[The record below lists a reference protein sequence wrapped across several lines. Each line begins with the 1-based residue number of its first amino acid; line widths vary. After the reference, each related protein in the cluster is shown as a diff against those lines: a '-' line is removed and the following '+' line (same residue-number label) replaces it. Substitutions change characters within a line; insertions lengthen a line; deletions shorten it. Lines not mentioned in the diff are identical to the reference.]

1 MSIVLSTPLPTFSLP
16 LPTFSFS
23 TETML
28 AVTSIAVTSLLAA
41 IVYSLIP
48 SFIDVRPPLS
58 AKDMVDNLL
67 EQGWEGA
74 LDEIDMGLMIEGLY
88 KAYPHMTMAEE
99 RSIRRFFLDKSKPL
113 EPKPVL
119 VKPLEVKP
127 LESKLAEFKPL
138 EAAPLSSKEV
148 EEALFTPSPRMPSN
162 PQTPQAANTPSS
174 SRATS
179 PNHQTLDKN
188 ILFILS
194 EHPQGSTSREILTD
208 LRGGYP
214 DLGKTDVN
222 SRLYSLLKDK
232 AVTKSIPSTGS
243 GYSTSPLWKVAP

>member
-1 MSIVLSTPLPTFSLP
+1 MSLVLSTPLPAVYLP

-23 TETML
+23 TETIL
-28 AVTSIAVTSLLAA
+28 AVTSIAATSLLAA

-48 SFIDVRPPLS
+48 SVSDVRPPLS
-58 AKDMVDNLL
+58 AKDMLENLL

-88 KAYPHMTMAEE
+88 KAYPYMTVAEE
-99 RSIRRFFLDKSKPL
+99 RSIRSFFLDK
-113 EPKPVL
+113 
-119 VKPLEVKP
+119 
-127 LESKLAEFKPL
+127 
-138 EAAPLSSKEV
+138 AAPLSSKTLEAAPAAFKSLDAAPLSSKHI

-162 PQTPQAANTPSS
+162 PQTPQAANSPSS
-174 SRATS
+174 SRAPS
-179 PNHQTLDKN
+179 PNHETLDKN

-194 EHPQGSTSREILTD
+194 ENTQGRTSREILTD

-222 SRLYSLLKDK
+222 SRLYSLLRDK
-232 AVTKSIPSTGS
+232 AVTKGS
-243 GYSTSPLWKVAP
+243 STSEAPLWKVAP

>member
-1 MSIVLSTPLPTFSLP
+1 MSLVLSTP

-23 TETML
+23 TETIL

-119 VKPLEVKP
+119 VKLA
-127 LESKLAEFKPL
+127 ESKPAEFKPL

-179 PNHQTLDKN
+179 PNHETLDKN

-194 EHPQGSTSREILTD
+194 EHPQGSTCREILTD

-222 SRLYSLLKDK
+222 SRLYSLLRDK

>member
-1 MSIVLSTPLPTFSLP
+1 MSLVLSTP

-28 AVTSIAVTSLLAA
+28 AVTSIAVSSLLAA

-99 RSIRRFFLDKSKPL
+99 RSIRCFFLDKSKHVP
-113 EPKPVL
+113 
-119 VKPLEVKP
+119 VKPLEAKP

-222 SRLYSLLKDK
+222 SRLYSLLRDK